1 MERVRLRHRQ
11 AEEIIAK
18 AKEQA
23 VIREQQLQALRAK
36 GQLLP
41 PGTTLL
47 GCWQVIEKTI
57 ICNVSPSKYPEF
69 RIGEYL
75 TIFRA
80 LSPDNHLFGES
91 ISAGESFVSPSQN
104 VIKMPVTLTFEV
116 TGRIVQDGVVK
127 YRELPVEGKSFI
139 GMDGN
144 RRFRYRQLPRVLEAH
159 WQGWELEGKNY
170 SALGEIE
177 FKAVRIGHQA
187 TT

>member
-1 MERVRLRHRQ
+1 MERVRVRHRQ

-23 VIREQQLQALRAK
+23 VIRDQQLQALRAK
-36 GQLLP
+36 GQTLP
-41 PGTTLL
+41 PLTNLL

-57 ICNVSPSKYPEF
+57 ICNVAPSKYPEF

-91 ISAGESFVSPSQN
+91 ISSGESFVFPSRN

-116 TGRIVQDGVVK
+116 TGKIVQDGLVK

-139 GMDGN
+139 GVDGN
-144 RRFRYRQLPRVLEAH
+144 RKFRYVQLPRLLEARWH
-159 WQGWELEGKNY
+159 GWEMEGKNY
-170 SALGEIE
+170 SELGEIE
-177 FKAVRIGHQA
+177 FKAVRIGRQA
-187 TT
+187 AT